1 MDYSQPTVLLL
12 IEVLRQKGA
21 PVTVELHTNHGSEQ
35 GNLEGIVPV
44 SGQDTFQ
51 VTALNVMRRQPYSQ
65 TTISRQQLEDASLKK
80 DGAGWLVKIPLPQSK
95 S

>member
-12 IEVLRQKGA
+12 IEVLRQKGQL
-21 PVTVELHTNHGSEQ
+21 VTVELHTPHGNEQ
-35 GNLEGIVPV
+35 GNLEGIAQTT
-44 SGQDTFQ
+44 GDDTYQ
-51 VTALNVMRRQPYSQ
+51 VTALNVMRRQSYSQ

-80 DGAGWLVKIPLPQSK
+80 DGAGWVVKIPLQSK